1 MPAPTIDPLAPLL
14 GLVGVADAAGR
25 ARDGVDRLRA
35 HPVLRRRSAEVS
47 AESALRG
54 ARASAALEGTDL
66 DLAAIRSGA
75 GHDPVV
81 AGALRVNAGV
91 GALVDTWRRAPMQA
105 LARLHMLAAAGLAP
119 DDDLGRPTGDPER
132 SARLG
137 ALAALVTGGTTAPA
151 VVVTAVVHAELLAT
165 APFTVASGTVA
176 RGAAR
181 LTMISR
187 GLDPKAL
194 GIPEVGHA
202 ERPDDYA
209 AALQSYRLDGADGVA
224 RWIRHCC
231 AAVERGAQEGLAVCE
246 AIRRGG
252 R

>member
-1 MPAPTIDPLAPLL
+1 MAAPTRDPVAPLL
-14 GLVGVADAAGR
+14 GLPGVAEAADR
-25 ARDGVDRLRA
+25 ARDRVDRLLA
-35 HPVLRRRSAEVS
+35 HPVLRRRSAQVS
-47 AESALRG
+47 SESALRG

-66 DLAAIRSGA
+66 ELDVIRSGV
-75 GHDPVV
+75 GDNPVV

-91 GALVDTWRRAPMQA
+91 GTLVDTWRRAPLQA
-105 LARLHMLAAAGLAP
+105 LARLHLLAAAGLAP
-119 DDDLGRPTGDPER
+119 DGQLGRPTGDPER

-137 ALAALVTGGTTAPA
+137 ALAALVTGATTAPA

-165 APFTVASGTVA
+165 SPFAVASGTVA

-181 LTMISR
+181 LTMIAR
-187 GLDPKAL
+187 GLDPKAV
-194 GIPEVGHA
+194 GIPEIGHA
-202 ERPDDYA
+202 ERPDEYA
-209 AALQSYRLDGADGVA
+209 AALRSYRVDGADGVA

-246 AIRRGG
+246 AMRREG